1 MIDSAC
7 LIFNPVAGQSDP
19 EQDISEIKRHLQPHI
34 HLDIQLTTEDISAEQ
49 LAREAL
55 ERKVECLIASGG
67 DGTVSQVAG
76 VLVDS
81 EIPLGIIPRGTANA
95 FANALNIPRGIE
107 GACKIILAEKQR
119 VVDMGRCDG
128 KPMMLLAG
136 VGLEAGM
143 VEDANRKAKN
153 RLGILAYYVAAFKQ
167 WKGFKT
173 FHAKLETKDRIIEF
187 EATAITVAN
196 IAPAS
201 SILAQGPAGIIMDDG
216 LLDVTI
222 FAPKNRWKAVGASYH
237 LFLSALSE
245 DEAQRN
251 DIGYFRTKELKITT
265 DPPQKV
271 AVDGEV
277 IGKTPVEVECI
288 SRQLKVLVPDKFSS
302 EQPEKLEGLP
312 KLRIQSKT
320 GEPLDRVQ
328 TQEDKSNEK
337 SDIDVLIV
345 DYRLPDSTYKNL

>member
-1 MIDSAC
+1 MLDSAC

-19 EQDISEIKRHLQPHI
+19 DQDLSEIKRHLKPHI
-34 HLDIQLTTEDISAEQ
+34 HLDIQFTTEDISAEQ
-49 LAREAL
+49 LAREAI

-76 VLVDS
+76 VLVDT

-95 FANALNIPRGIE
+95 FANALNIPQGIE
-107 GACKIILAEKQR
+107 GACKIILAAKER
-119 VVDMGRCDG
+119 VVDMGKCDG

-153 RLGILAYYVAAFKQ
+153 RLGILAYYIAAFKQ

-173 FHAKLETKDRIIEF
+173 FHAQLETNDRIIEV
-187 EATAITVAN
+187 EATAITIAN

-222 FAPKNRWKAVGASYH
+222 FAPKNRWNAVGASYH
-237 LFLSALSE
+237 LLLSALSE
-245 DEAQRN
+245 DQAQRN
-251 DIGYFRTKELKITT
+251 DIGYFRTQRIRVTT

-277 IGKTPVEVECI
+277 IGKTPVEIECV
-288 SRQLKVLVPDKFSS
+288 SRQLKVFVPDKFSS

-312 KLRIQSKT
+312 GLKIKSKT
-320 GEPLDRVQ
+320 GKPQKPVQ
-328 TQEDKSNEK
+328 TQQKENKSN
-337 SDIDVLIV
+337 IDVLIV
-345 DYRLPDSTYKNL
+345 DYRIPD

>member
-1 MIDSAC
+1 MVDSAC
-7 LIFNPVAGQSDP
+7 LIFNPVAGQGDAD
-19 EQDISEIKRHLQPHI
+19 EDLSEIKRHLKPHI
-34 HLDIQLTTEDISAEQ
+34 NLDIQFTTEDISAEQ

-55 ERKVECLIASGG
+55 ERNAECLIASGG

-81 EIPLGIIPRGTANA
+81 DIPLGIIPRGTANA

-107 GACKIILAEKQR
+107 PACKVILAGKER
-119 VVDMGRCDG
+119 VVDMGKCQG

-153 RLGILAYYVAAFKQ
+153 RLGILAYYFAAFEQ

-173 FHAKLETKDRIIEF
+173 FHAELETKDRIIEV

-201 SILAQGPAGIIMDDG
+201 SILAQGPAGIVMDDG
-216 LLDVTI
+216 LFEVTI
-222 FAPKNRWKAVGASYH
+222 FAPKNRWKAVRASYH
-237 LFLSALSE
+237 LLLSALSE
-245 DEAQRN
+245 DEAERK
-251 DIGYFRTKELKITT
+251 DIGYFRTDYIRVTT
-265 DPPQKV
+265 DPPQKI
-271 AVDGEV
+271 AVDGEL
-277 IGKTPVEVECI
+277 IGKTPVEIECI
-288 SRQLKVLVPDKFSS
+288 PRKLTVIVPDKFSS

-312 KLRIQSKT
+312 GLKIKSKT
-320 GEPLDRVQ
+320 GENPDKDRS
-328 TQEDKSNEK
+328 EKDESNV
-337 SDIDVLIV
+337 DVLVV
-345 DYRLPDSTYKNL
+345 DYRLPD